1 MLQNLFK
8 YTRAAVLGLSVA
20 AWGGAATAVPITVTG
35 TTVSFT
41 FDDALAGLFGTP
53 GGAGN
58 ALIFTPTN
66 FKAQAFN
73 SAGIVAASQTFNVQV
88 SANPGYLIT
97 AVKLSEAG
105 DYYNLGS
112 SSAVAV
118 GGQLRVFDLET
129 PLAPA
134 LTASIAA
141 SQPLTA
147 LTSFAAFATSDWNA
161 SANVTLPATGWS
173 GADGAIGN
181 VNVTI
186 ENILLAKS
194 LVLGDAAF
202 IEKKFAGLAIV
213 TTPVPEP
220 QAYLSFAV
228 GLGLVGWMGWRRTDK
243 V

>member
-8 YTRAAVLGLSVA
+8 SVGVVALGLAAVSWGSTA
-20 AWGGAATAVPITVTG
+20 AAVPVTVAG

-41 FDDALAGLFGTP
+41 FDDALAGLFGMP
-53 GGAGN
+53 GVAGDT
-58 ALIFTPTN
+58 LFFTPTN
-66 FKAQAFN
+66 FKAQASN
-73 SAGIVAASQTFNVQV
+73 TAGIAPASQTFNVQV
-88 SANPGYLIT
+88 SANPGYLIA
-97 AVKLSEAG
+97 AVKLNEAG
-105 DYYNLGS
+105 DYYNLGA
-112 SSAVAV
+112 SSAVAA

-147 LTSFAAFATSDWNA
+147 VTSLGAFATTDWDA
-161 SANVTLPATGWS
+161 SANVTLPASGWG

-181 VNVTI
+181 VNVTL
-186 ENILLAKS
+186 ENILVARS

-202 IEKKFAGLAIV
+202 IEKKFTGLAIV

-220 QAYLSFAV
+220 QAYLLFAA
-228 GLGLVGWMGWRRTDK
+228 GLGLIGWTARRRSGK
-243 V
+243 A

>member
-8 YTRAAVLGLSVA
+8 YTRVAVLGLSAA
-20 AWGGAATAVPITVTG
+20 AWGGAAAAVPITVTG
-35 TTVSFT
+35 ATVSFT

-53 GGAGN
+53 VAAGD
-58 ALIFTPTN
+58 ALIFTPTD
-66 FKAQAFN
+66 FKAQALN

-97 AVKLSEAG
+97 AVNLSEAG

-134 LTASIAA
+134 LTASITA

-147 LTSFAAFATSDWNA
+147 VTSFAAFATTDWNA
-161 SANVTLPATGWS
+161 SANVTLPASGWG
-173 GADGAIGN
+173 GADGAISN
-181 VNVTI
+181 VNVGI
-186 ENILLAKS
+186 ENILLARS

-202 IEKKFAGLAIV
+202 IEKKFAGLAVV
-213 TTPVPEP
+213 TTTVPEP
-220 QAYLSFAV
+220 EAYLLFTV
-228 GLGLVGWMGWRRTDK
+228 GLGLVGWMGWRRSGT

>member
-8 YTRAAVLGLSVA
+8 SAGVVALGLA
-20 AWGGAATAVPITVTG
+20 AASWGGAAAAVPVTVSG

-53 GGAGN
+53 GVAGDV
-58 ALIFTPTN
+58 LVFTPTN

-73 SAGIVAASQTFNVQV
+73 TAGIVSASQTFNVQV
-88 SANPGYLIT
+88 SANPGYMIAGVT
-97 AVKLSEAG
+97 LSEAG

-118 GGQLRVFDLET
+118 GGQVRVFDLET

-134 LTASIAA
+134 LTAGIAA

-147 LTSFAAFATSDWNA
+147 VTSFGAFATTNWDA
-161 SANVTLPATGWS
+161 SANLTLPVSGWG
-173 GADGAIGN
+173 GADGAISN
-181 VNVTI
+181 VNVTV
-186 ENILLAKS
+186 ENILLARS
-194 LVLGDAAF
+194 LMLGDAAF
-202 IEKKFAGLAIV
+202 IEKKFTGLAIV

-220 QAYLSFAV
+220 QVYLLFAA
-228 GLGLVGWMGWRRTDK
+228 GLGLVGGMARRRSGK
-243 V
+243 A

>member
-8 YTRAAVLGLSVA
+8 SVGVVALGLAAVS
-20 AWGGAATAVPITVTG
+20 WGGTAAAVPVTVAG

-53 GGAGN
+53 GVAGD
-58 ALIFTPTN
+58 ALLFTPTN

-73 SAGIVAASQTFNVQV
+73 SAGIVSASQTFNVQV
-88 SANPGYLIT
+88 SANPGYLIA
-97 AVKLSEAG
+97 AVKLNETG

-147 LTSFAAFATSDWNA
+147 VTSFGAFATTNWDA
-161 SANVTLPATGWS
+161 SASLTLPVSGWG
-173 GADGAIGN
+173 GADGAISN
-181 VNVTI
+181 ANVTI
-186 ENILLAKS
+186 ENILLARS
-194 LVLGDAAF
+194 LMLGDAAF
-202 IEKKFAGLAIV
+202 IEKKFTGLAIV

-220 QAYLSFAV
+220 QAYLLFAA
-228 GLGLVGWMGWRRTDK
+228 GLGLVGWMAVRRSGK